1 MVIRRDFLQKIR
13 PFVGLDVVKVA
24 TGIRRSGKSI
34 FMQQVRDMIAS
45 EIDPMG
51 KFVCVNLEEKE
62 SSHLLAKGVL
72 HAHVLNEA
80 KKNAPAKTY
89 VFFDE
94 ISEVEEWEKTVNSL
108 RVKKD
113 IDLYVTG
120 SVPTPNCSRENF
132 PHT

>member
-13 PFVGLDVVKVA
+13 PFVGLDIIKVA

-62 SSHLLAKGVL
+62 NSHLLAKGVL

-80 KKNAPAKTY
+80 KKNAPANPSTKL
-89 VFFDE
+89 
-94 ISEVEEWEKTVNSL
+94 SA
-108 RVKKD
+108 
-113 IDLYVTG
+113 
-120 SVPTPNCSRENF
+120 
-132 PHT
+132 